1 MAVDPTATITV
12 HQRFEFKF
20 MVPVRVSWLQ
30 ATEALTNVRTEKRRN
45 NLRKTMKRL
54 RESQVKRNGQVAER
68 TATRAAPRLGGPP
81 PGGARVGRLRFPSFC
96 FHLSRFV
103 SSASPNFTGDSHPRG
118 RGPDGPRLTPTLA
131 GPTARGNQGP
141 AARRNRVAAGRAAAA
156 PSVTMAMTERAGVAA
171 KRNSSGRVA
180 GGGYTAAPA

>member
-1 MAVDPTATITV
+1 MARWRKG
-12 HQRFEFKF
+12 QR
-20 MVPVRVSWLQ
+20 
-30 ATEALTNVRTEKRRN
+30 
-45 NLRKTMKRL
+45 
-54 RESQVKRNGQVAER
+54 REQR
-68 TATRAAPRLGGPP
+68 
-81 PGGARVGRLRFPSFC
+81 PGSGARHRAEPASVFYGFPVSVSTFA
-96 FHLSRFV
+96 RFV
-103 SSASPNFTGDSHPRG
+103 SSASPNFAGDSHPRG

-156 PSVTMAMTERAGVAA
+156 PSVTMTMTERAGVAA